1 MGQSLLLA
9 AKDFLTNNLAT
20 IVAGGFGAYF
30 GAWSAQAIIA
40 RKQDRQSV
48 VAELNSINAVL
59 AADFMITNVFI
70 GFKKQHV
77 LGLRTRYEEGVKHI
91 KPP

>member
-59 AADFMITNVFI
+59 AADFMITMFSSVSKNSMSW
-70 GFKKQHV
+70 GFAPDMRK
-77 LGLRTRYEEGVKHI
+77 GVKHI

>member
-30 GAWSAQAIIA
+30 GAWSAQAIVA

-77 LGLRTRYEEGVKHI
+77 RGFAPDMR
-91 KPP
+91 